1 MLLDLIGKT
10 KQTYVLLVLAKC
22 VYVIMS
28 FYLWIYKRAHDVFAL
43 IVDFLGEKIESQN
56 TFIIDFFEAFQTLGQ
71 ALARSLQ
78 NLLKQHGLTK
88 KILVLC

>member
-1 MLLDLIGKT
+1 M
-10 KQTYVLLVLAKC
+10 AKC
-22 VYVIMS
+22 VYAITS

-43 IVDFLGEKIESQN
+43 VVDFLGENWMPKHI
-56 TFIIDFFEAFQTLGQ
+56 IIDLFEAFETLGQ

-88 KILVLC
+88 KILALR